1 MERGGCIMATISS
14 TPKVGY
20 IYDDGTWYP
29 IAGGTVNTAATFAWT
44 GAHSFA
50 SAVSFSQVLQAKAG
64 VNNFLNP
71 TARDASITSPTNGIV
86 VFVRQNNNGDVIN
99 QIQYYSGGVWV
110 NYGNVE
116 IDEKTSS
123 YTIALKDVDKM
134 IKVNSSSNLEILI
147 PAEASVAFP
156 VGSRLEIFRA
166 GTGEVS
172 VVSVSGAGVTIR
184 SKNNNAKISAQYSGA
199 MLTKIGSNE
208 WHLIGDLKA

>member
-14 TPKVGY
+14 DAKVGY
-20 IYDDGTWYP
+20 IYQDGTWYP
-29 IAGGTVNTAATFAWT
+29 IAGGAVNTAATFGWT
-44 GAHSFA
+44 GAHSFGA
-50 SAVSFSQVLQAKAG
+50 AVSFSQVVQAKAG

-86 VFVRQNNNGDVIN
+86 VFIRQNDNGDVIN
-99 QIQYYSGGVWV
+99 QIQYYSGGVWI

-116 IDEKTSS
+116 IDEKTTS
-123 YTIALKDVDKM
+123 YTIALKDVDKL
-134 IKVNSSSNLEILI
+134 IKVNSSSNLEVLI
-147 PAEASVAFP
+147 PAEASVDFP

-184 SKNNNAKISAQYSGA
+184 SKNNNTKISTQFSGA
-199 MLTKIGSNE
+199 MLTKIGTDE